1 VAAQALAVLR
11 NDHPPDSAL
20 WRASNAAAVELNGVR
35 PEGGRTADLLF
46 VSWLLPWKG
55 GSWRF
60 GRCATWGHREAVLRS
75 YSEGP
80 DGPRLERAARRWG
93 VADRVR
99 SNAGSTRRAAARDR
113 PRGGARPPLLPR
125 RRAAVLRRS
134 AEPGDARGL
143 PGQRRA
149 GRLVRR
155 WSASPVRLVASASA
169 KATARRLSEVIDGFL
184 AIPPPVRSRSVP
196 SDSSFADAVLDAYER
211 AARRAH
217 RGR

>member
-1 VAAQALAVLR
+1 LR
-11 NDHPPDSAL
+11 HL
-20 WRASNAAAVELNGVR
+20 
-35 PEGGRTADLLF
+35 
-46 VSWLLPWKG
+46 
-55 GSWRF
+55 
-60 GRCATWGHREAVLRS
+60 GHREAVLRS

-99 SNAGSTRRAAARDR
+99 FERWVPRD
-113 PRGGARPPLLPR
+113 ALLPEI
-125 RRAAVLRRS
+125 A
-134 AEPGDARGL
+134 
-143 PGQRRA
+143 RA
-149 GRLVRR
+149 GVLVHPSFHDDAPLCFAEALSLGTPVVCLDHGGPAELVRR